1 MTTRAW
7 ASQPFLHGMA
17 SERENLKRYAIPFLV
32 TVGIIFLLF
41 TQISLGDL
49 YNLLKRI
56 DLKWTLLGGFGYLL
70 AILCRAFRYKWLIH
84 SRDVPIPDLFR
95 ISVFYHLS
103 LMVLPSKLGEFTYP
117 YFLNKLN
124 GMPMTEGLASLI
136 ASRIY
141 DFFTI
146 LIIFFIAFISFQSVF
161 HVNPFLMA
169 LLIVFLIGLTFLA
182 FFYMSG
188 LLKLFSKM
196 LGRIFEWIGLSRR
209 RSIQW
214 SLGKIHDMAEDFDA
228 IQARGTY
235 VSVTL
240 ASLGS
245 WVCSYWMFYAF
256 LRGFG
261 ISTPIM
267 KTVFGSTIAIIA
279 NVLPISGLGNWG
291 ILEAGWAAGFMLVGL
306 SKVEAISTGFGVHIL
321 LFVTSAIMSF
331 FCWMTLKKR

>member
-1 MTTRAW
+1 LPY
-7 ASQPFLHGMA
+7 SPFLCRRA
-17 SERENLKRYAIPFLV
+17 SEGANLKRYVIPFLV

-49 YNLLKRI
+49 YNLLKGI
-56 DLKWTLLGGFGYLL
+56 DLKWTLLGGFGYFL

-103 LMVLPSKLGEFTYP
+103 LMVLPSKLGELTYP
-117 YFLNKLN
+117 YFLNKLS

-161 HVNPFLMA
+161 HVNPLLMI

-196 LGRIFEWIGLSRR
+196 LGGIFEWVGLSRR
-209 RSIQW
+209 KSIQW
-214 SLGKIHDMAEDFDA
+214 FLGKIHDMAGDFDA
-228 IQARGTY
+228 IQAKRTY
-235 VSVTL
+235 LSVTL
-240 ASLGS
+240 ASLIS
-245 WVCSYWMFYAF
+245 WVFTYWMFYAF

-261 ISTPIM
+261 ISTPVM

-306 SKVEAISTGFGVHIL
+306 SKVEAIATGFGVHIL
-321 LFVTSAIMSF
+321 LLITSAIMSF

>member
-1 MTTRAW
+1 MGKAAIPALKT
-7 ASQPFLHGMA
+7 

-70 AILCRAFRYKWLIH
+70 AILCRAFRYKWLVH

-117 YFLNKLN
+117 YFLNKFN

-161 HVNPFLMA
+161 HVNPLLMI

-196 LGRIFEWIGLSRR
+196 LGRIFEWMGLSRR

-228 IQARGTY
+228 IQAKGTY
-235 VSVTL
+235 LSVTV
-240 ASLGS
+240 ASLIS

-261 ISTPIM
+261 IFTPVM
-267 KTVFGSTIAIIA
+267 KTVFGSTIAIVA